1 MEVAYSGG
9 RTKEA
14 WSASLREKWVKTRF
28 TPVSDSHERYSELVD
43 PITLGVGEGAKL
55 VLSVGGFEEELKVLE
70 GLAVEEKDRDKSAVA
85 AESETGVEASGQLDM
100 KEGSEA

>member
-14 WSASLREKWVKTRF
+14 WAASLRENWVKTRF
-28 TPVSDSHERYSELVD
+28 TPVPHPHERYSELVD
-43 PITLGVGEGAKL
+43 PTTVGVGEGAKL

-70 GLAVEEKDRDKSAVA
+70 GLVAEEKAKGTEV
-85 AESETGVEASGQLDM
+85 ELKTGMER
-100 KEGSEA
+100 

>member
-14 WSASLREKWVKTRF
+14 WASSLSEKWVKTRF
-28 TPVSDSHERYSELVD
+28 TSVPDSHERYSELVD
-43 PITLGVGEGAKL
+43 PTTLGVGEGAKL
-55 VLSVGGFEEELKVLE
+55 VLSVGGFQEELKVLE
-70 GLAVEEKDRDKSAVA
+70 RLAAEEKNKEKSAVT
-85 AESETGVEASGQLDM
+85 ESETGVETSGRLAP